1 MTPSSSSPSQKA
13 QPPRLWPIHDLVVTE
28 LFVWIRPTHMTTHLF
43 RLASVLLLLWGG
55 CLWIVLQGEEMNHLE
70 LQGQSSADH
79 QDVSRM
85 SFAASAVVIGATF
98 LVSIVYT
105 YRYYQSILYAFG
117 KPWMSPGTP
126 AIQRLDMH
134 VPLRIFDDIEKARRA
149 ACLPH
154 MVAWNV
160 APAFVK
166 KEDSP
171 LTSNVICLDNL
182 VGPWRFQLLRTV
194 EEGFDLVRRASNIVG
209 GENPVD
215 AGDWAP
221 IQVPGNWML
230 QGFDDIPIYTNKKY
244 PFPNTPPVVPREN
257 PTGVYELEIK
267 ELPDSWNVENGNEEY
282 TILLHGMESACFVYW
297 NGEFL
302 GFCKDSRLPSEF
314 AIPSELLRDTTGG
327 SAVLHLMVVRW
338 SDGSYMEDQDHWWMA
353 GLHRSVEL
361 IRRPARAD
369 IMDYRV
375 HATMSRELKVAVDLR
390 TTRNPPMGKHNLTV
404 RLVEDDQHTADGDE
418 WIRAEGELWSQTL
431 AIETTMLGSIM
442 SGRVVTMTFESAS
455 IPNVK
460 LWTAETPNLY
470 TLLVI
475 QSDAASGE
483 TLQVESCRVGFRSIH
498 VHNDGVLRVNGER
511 ITVCGINRH
520 EHDPDHGKVVSLERM
535 KQDIVILK

>member
-1 MTPSSSSPSQKA
+1 
-13 QPPRLWPIHDLVVTE
+13 
-28 LFVWIRPTHMTTHLF
+28 
-43 RLASVLLLLWGG
+43 
-55 CLWIVLQGEEMNHLE
+55 MNHLQLE
-70 LQGQSSADH
+70 GSSSANH
-79 QDVSRM
+79 QDVAPTSC
-85 SFAASAVVIGATF
+85 AASAVVIGATF
-98 LVSIVYT
+98 LFSIVYT

-126 AIQRLDMH
+126 AIHRLEMH
-134 VPLRIFDDIEKARRA
+134 VPLRIFDDIDKARRA

-154 MVAWNV
+154 MVAWNST
-160 APAFVK
+160 PSFVNK
-166 KEDSP
+166 IYSP
-171 LTSNVICLDNL
+171 LTSNVVCLDNL
-182 VGPWRFQLLRTV
+182 GTWRFQLLRTV
-194 EEGFDLVRRASNIVG
+194 EEGLALVRQASNVVG
-209 GENPVD
+209 DDEA
-215 AGDWAP
+215 AGHSSTTCWAP
-221 IQVPGNWML
+221 IQIPGNWML

-244 PFPNTPPVVPREN
+244 PFPNNPPVVPREN
-257 PTGVYELEIK
+257 PTGVYQLKISG
-267 ELPDSWNVENGNEEY
+267 LPESWNLDNSNEEY

-314 AIPSELLRDTTGG
+314 VIPSELIRYSIGG
-327 SAVLHLMVVRW
+327 AAVLHLIVARW

-483 TLQVESCRVGFRSIH
+483 ILQVESCRVGFRSIH